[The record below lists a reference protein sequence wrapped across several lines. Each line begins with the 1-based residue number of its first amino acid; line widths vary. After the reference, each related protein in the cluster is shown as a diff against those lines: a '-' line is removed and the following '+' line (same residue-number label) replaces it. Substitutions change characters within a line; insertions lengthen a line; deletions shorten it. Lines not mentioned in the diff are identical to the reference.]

1 MGELI
6 RYNADAWE
14 GLKALVLDSVAS
26 PHSKRAYSGGLD
38 AFLSWYRIEFRG
50 PVSKA
55 VVHAYKVELERSGLS
70 ASTINQ
76 RLAAIRK
83 LVSEAADN
91 GLISGELA
99 AGVARVKGTPRHGI
113 RIGNWLDRQQAE
125 QLLNAPDRST
135 ITGKRDRAILAVL
148 IGCGLRRS
156 EAAGLDFRHIQ
167 RREGRWVIVDLIGK
181 HGRIRSVPMPDE
193 AKAAIND
200 RTSAA
205 GIRTGRVFRP
215 INKGGRLTHESLT
228 EKCIWSVL
236 RKYAAGIGLPNLAPH
251 DLRRSYAK
259 LARQG
264 GASLEQI
271 QLSLGH
277 ASVQTTEIYLGSKQD
292 LKDAPCDHL
301 RLNWEA
307 SPSESK
313 KAA

>member
-6 RYNADAWE
+6 RYDSEVWA
-14 GLKALVLDSVAS
+14 GLKTLVLDSVAS
-26 PHSKRAYSGGLD
+26 RHSKRAYRGGLD
-38 AFLSWYRIEFRG
+38 AFLSWYRAEFRG
-50 PVSKA
+50 PISKA
-55 VVHAYKVELERSGLS
+55 VVYAYKVELERSGLS

-99 AGVARVKGTPRHGI
+99 AGVAKVKGTPRHGV

-125 QLLNAPDRST
+125 QLLNAPDRCT

-156 EAAGLDFRHIQ
+156 EAAGLDFQHMQ

-181 HGRIRSVPMPDE
+181 HGRIRSVPMPNE
-193 AKAAIND
+193 AKVAID
-200 RTSAA
+200 EWTSAA
-205 GIRTGRVFRP
+205 EIRTGRVFRP

-236 RKYAAGIGLPNLAPH
+236 RKYAVGIGLPNLAPH

-277 ASVQTTEIYLGSKQD
+277 ASVQTTEIYLGSKQN

-301 RLNWEA
+301 RLNWEP
-307 SPSESK
+307 SPGESQ